1 MPWHVV
7 GKQTVLLSDVASGLC
22 NMWCMKQNDL
32 NEQIDKKCSV
42 VVSNQLDDLDIWK
55 DLLYF
60 LVPSLYLNF

>member
-42 VVSNQLDDLDIWK
+42 VVSN
-55 DLLYF
+55 
-60 LVPSLYLNF
+60 